1 MKHAVALLLCLV
13 AMGMQAQPVY
23 RCGNEYSR
31 IPCPQGRLVE
41 ATDPRS
47 AAQRAEAK
55 HVAADEQRRAKE
67 IQRERLAEQSAQRPA
82 SASSRSALP
91 APPAKPASAGE
102 RRPPKK
108 KREPAKP
115 PASTPF
121 TAADPSRRK

>member
-13 AMGMQAQPVY
+13 AMGVQAQPVY

-55 HVAADEQRRAKE
+55 RVAADEQRRAKE